1 MAQVYQ
7 PLCPELTNVIR
18 QEFLP
23 VAFSNAAN
31 VLGSYDY
38 PLAVDGTI
46 YLTLIAFVLSRHG
59 ELRTAIDSALFSNA
73 ESLWATIG
81 GPRLNFSEFAKRY
94 PTSGSKE
101 LLNSIQYR
109 TPKPAQLLEFSN
121 PLFDEEFSVLEVSS
135 EGFEPDSPKSGMY
148 FEPGIILPDKHH
160 WHNQKSIL
168 PSHQGGS
175 KPKPEDPRARFR
187 RLRSDQRF
195 MATMQ
200 VQASSLTG
208 AFGASLQRTVIL
220 PVGSAKKGKQPLVR
234 QKVRDWYLAKH
245 INSGFL
251 NSYASGTG
259 RCFSRHG

>member
-31 VLGSYDY
+31 VLGSCDY

-94 PTSGSKE
+94 PSSGSRE

-121 PLFDEEFSVLEVSS
+121 PLFDPCSKCQVKPLNPIRQNRACTSS
-135 EGFEPDSPKSGMY
+135 QGLYCPINTI
-148 FEPGIILPDKHH
+148 GIIRNPSYLVIKVDL
-160 WHNQKSIL
+160 NQNLKIHAPGFGDCDL
-168 PSHQGGS
+168 IN
-175 KPKPEDPRARFR
+175 DLWLLCRFKR
-187 RLRSDQRF
+187 RL
-195 MATMQ
+195 
-200 VQASSLTG
+200 
-208 AFGASLQRTVIL
+208 
-220 PVGSAKKGKQPLVR
+220 
-234 QKVRDWYLAKH
+234 
-245 INSGFL
+245 
-251 NSYASGTG
+251 
-259 RCFSRHG
+259 